1 MTRRYRLAIAAT
13 TLLSLGAFGTFSYV
27 TAHQR
32 HRASGAAA
40 LSEASPAAPSSADVP
55 TTVSTPSP
63 SSTAATAATPDTTAA
78 PMLASPAVGP
88 LFAAGLNS
96 SHHCTA
102 SVVDSPHGDLLVTA
116 AHCIS
121 GDGTNLVFAPGYR
134 NGHAPY
140 GTWAVK
146 AVYAS
151 PQWLSDQSES
161 DDFAFLLVTGPAGR
175 SVQAAVGGNVLS
187 TATTTRGQSL
197 VVSGYTA
204 GLNDAPIICATTEYR
219 TSGFPSF
226 DCPGFAGGT
235 SGSPWITDYDATAGT
250 GDLVG
255 VIGGLHQGGC
265 DQATS
270 YSAPF
275 GPETEQTYQLAVAGG
290 PGAVMPTT
298 SGDGC

>member
-1 MTRRYRLAIAAT
+1 MTRRYRLAIAAAA
-13 TLLSLGAFGTFSYV
+13 LLSLGAFGTFSYV

-32 HRASGAAA
+32 HRASAAAA
-40 LSEASPAAPSSADVP
+40 LSEASPAAASTSDVASAALSAPSSG
-55 TTVSTPSP
+55 
-63 SSTAATAATPDTTAA
+63 STAASATPDTTAA
-78 PMLASPAVGP
+78 PMLASPTVGP

-121 GDGTNLVFAPGYR
+121 GAGTNLVFAPGYR

-161 DDFAFLLVTGPAGR
+161 DDFAFVLVTGAGGR

-187 TATTTRGQSL
+187 TVATTRGQSL

-235 SGSPWITDYDATAGT
+235 SGSPWITDYDATTGT

-275 GPETEQTYQLAVAGG
+275 GPTTEQTYQQAVAGG
-290 PGAVMPTT
+290 PGAVMPSTA
-298 SGDGC
+298 GDGC